1 MVFLL
6 YVVYERL
13 LPLAESAEDFHGFL
27 RLHRLRAPFAF
38 LGLAPSGY
46 YFHGFLCPHRLR
58 APVCFSRSDTQWL
71 VSLAESAEDFDAFHR
86 LHCL

>member
-27 RLHRLRAPFAF
+27 RLHRLRAPI
-38 LGLAPSGY
+38 
-46 YFHGFLCPHRLR
+46 R
-58 APVCFSRSDTQWL
+58 FSRFGTQWL
-71 VSLAESAEDFDAFHR
+71 LFSWFSFVYIVYEPLFAFPG
-86 LHCL
+86 LTPSG